1 MKYPG
6 LCILLLSF
14 VIVLSPVAQAQ
25 ENWGS
30 YVQAVPVKA
39 YAGKKFRVQVSALIE
54 GVEEDASAALW
65 ARVYRTHDEYGFFK
79 IDNDNPMRAREW
91 KSYFLEGTFD
101 PDADT
106 LMAGLI
112 VQYNGTFYFDDFQIS
127 VESGRNKWRTIYQ
140 NDFEGKAPL
149 LKPGIGEA
157 NQGIN
162 TLYTQTVTPIQG
174 RKGHQAIVVTGKD
187 VPNYGSSPT
196 AGKYADVNGIKLYYE
211 IYGTGAP
218 LVVLHGNGGSISNA
232 ATHYPELIKKYK
244 VIAVDSRAHGK
255 STDTD
260 APLTYEQMAADVNA
274 LLDQLQI
281 DSTFIWGQSD
291 GAILGLILAM
301 DYPRKVK
308 RVLAYGSNVQPDS
321 SAIFYWGIQAIEKS
335 LREGTDHEKKL
346 NKLMIDYPHIPYA
359 RLKTIKAPV
368 LVMAGDRDIIR
379 PEHTLKI
386 FQSIPKSQ
394 LCILPG
400 STHGG
405 SWEKRELFLDLLNTF
420 FLEPFTMPDTKSW
433 F

>member
-1 MKYPG
+1 MKQRI
-6 LCILLLSF
+6 CILLLTLTF
-14 VIVLSPVAQAQ
+14 LSPAVHAQ

-54 GVEEDASAALW
+54 GIEDDASGALW
-65 ARVYRTHDEYGFFK
+65 ARVHRSNDEHGFFK
-79 IDNDNPMRAREW
+79 IDNDNPMRAHEW

-101 PDADT
+101 ADADT

-112 VQYNGTFYFDDFQIS
+112 VQYNGTFTFDDFQVS
-127 VESGRNKWRTIYQ
+127 VESGRNKWRTIYH
-140 NDFEGKAPL
+140 NDFEGKNPL

-157 NQGIN
+157 DEGVN
-162 TLYTQTVTPIQG
+162 TLYSQALTPTQG

-187 VPNYGSSPT
+187 VPNYGSNPK
-196 AGKYADVNGIKLYYE
+196 AGKYAEVNGIKLYYE
-211 IYGTGAP
+211 VYGTGAP
-218 LVVLHGNGGSISNA
+218 LVVLHGNGGSIANV
-232 ATHYPELIKKYK
+232 TPHYPELIKKYK

-255 STDTD
+255 STDTE

-274 LLDQLQI
+274 LLEQLHI

-301 DYPRKVK
+301 DYPKKVK

-321 SAIFYWGIQAIEKS
+321 SAIFYWGIQAIEKGF
-335 LREGTDHEKKL
+335 REGTDHEKKL
-346 NKLMIDYPHIPYA
+346 NKLMLDYPHISYE